1 MRTLRFSL
9 ACLTVSA
16 FALAA
21 GCSPAPVVS
30 DVSAAQIADL
40 QKQVAEMQ
48 ERIAI
53 DNLLEQYIVAL
64 DKRDPTEYAATFWED
79 ATLLGNGQTRVGHDQ
94 IKAILDDIPKP
105 SPGSGPV
112 VLRHFTTNDI
122 ITINGDKATH
132 TGYWV
137 TYINGPG
144 DASGDKPTLRSIGYY
159 KDEME
164 KRDGVWK
171 FSKRDIGGDI
181 PKR

>member
-1 MRTLRFSL
+1 MHKFSIAVL
-9 ACLTVSA
+9 GAA
-16 FALAA
+16 AAALAVS
-21 GCSPAPVVS
+21 GCSPAPA
-30 DVSAAQIADL
+30 DPAAAAEIADL
-40 QKQVAEMQ
+40 KKQVAEMQ

-53 DNLLEQYIVAL
+53 ETLLEEYIVAL
-64 DKRDPTEYAATFWED
+64 DKRNPDEYAATFWED
-79 ATLLGNGQTRVGHDQ
+79 ATLLGNVQTRVGHDQ

-105 SPGSGPV
+105 APGSGPV

-144 DASGDKPTLRSIGYY
+144 DANGDKPTLRSIGYY
-159 KDEME
+159 IDEIE

>member
-1 MRTLRFSL
+1 MHKSRFSV
-9 ACLTVSA
+9 ACLAVSV
-16 FALAA
+16 FALAV
-21 GCSPAPVVS
+21 GCSPAPVAP
-30 DVSAAQIADL
+30 DASAAAIADL
-40 QKQVAEMQ
+40 QKQVAEMR

-53 DNLLEQYIVAL
+53 ENLLEQYIVAL
-64 DKRDPTEYAATFWED
+64 DKRDPAEYAATFWED
-79 ATLLGNGQTRVGHDQ
+79 ATLIGNGQTRVGHDQ

-144 DASGDKPTLRSIGYY
+144 DATGDKPTLRSIGHYN
-159 KDEME
+159 DEIE

-171 FSKRDIGGDI
+171 FSKRDIAGDV

>member
-1 MRTLRFSL
+1 MPKAPFAIAGL
-9 ACLTVSA
+9 AAFV

-21 GCSPAPVVS
+21 ACSPAAT
-30 DVSAAQIADL
+30 DGGAAAIADL
-40 QKQVAEMQ
+40 QKQVAGMQ

-53 DNLLEQYIVAL
+53 ENLLEQYIVAL
-64 DKRDPTEYAATFWED
+64 DKRDPTEYAATFWEN
-79 ATLLGNGQTRVGHDQ
+79 ATLIGNGQTRVGSDQ
-94 IKAILDDIPKP
+94 IKAILDEIPKP
-105 SPGSGPV
+105 APGSGPV

-144 DASGDKPTLRSIGYY
+144 DANGDKPTLRSIGHYT
-159 KDEME
+159 DEIE

-171 FSKRDIGGDI
+171 FSKRDIAGDV